1 MRGREI
7 DQIEMWVIDKGERE
21 GEEEGGREGGGRG
34 EGGRKE
40 RGRAGIMSLEVRHS
54 AYHCK
59 PTCSVFV
66 VGGGDDRDGRA

>member
-1 MRGREI
+1 MRVLSGRRVR
-7 DQIEMWVIDKGERE
+7 WGVR
-21 GEEEGGREGGGRG
+21 

-40 RGRAGIMSLEVRHS
+40 RGRAGIISLEVRHS